1 MNKKAVGSRC
11 RSKSAGLIRKVGGED
26 WMYQT
31 EPNFGT
37 FRKKKEDSGGAD
49 DIGVLQRI
57 QVREARSKSKR
68 F

>member
-1 MNKKAVGSRC
+1 
-11 RSKSAGLIRKVGGED
+11 
-26 WMYQT
+26 MYQT